1 MAATAERVVSTE
13 EFLTVLKSAPEDV
26 ELELIEGQIREFPMT
41 TRSPQHSVA
50 ISRISYVLLRWLEA
64 HPDRPGVVA
73 GGEARCRIT
82 RDPDTTVG
90 LDVAYFEGVE
100 FVEQAKGAKFF
111 DGPPI
116 VAIEVLSPSDEHE
129 DVVERVRNFLSAG
142 VAQVWV
148 ADPDFQT
155 VTVHRPDAEQQF
167 FTAHRELDGGL
178 ELPGL
183 RCVVE
188 SLFVGTHKALSG

>member
-1 MAATAERVVSTE
+1 MAVTAERVVSTE
-13 EFLTVLKSAPEDV
+13 EFLNVLKCAPDDV

-50 ISRISYVLLRWLEA
+50 ISRISYILLRWLEE

-73 GGEARCRIT
+73 GGEARCRIA

-90 LDVAYFEGVE
+90 IDVAYFEGVE
-100 FVEQAKGAKFF
+100 FVEQAKGAKYF

-129 DVVERVRNFLSAG
+129 EVVERVRNFLSAG

-155 VTVHRPDAEQQF
+155 VTVHRPGTEQQF
-167 FTAHRELDGGL
+167 FTAQRQLDGEP
-178 ELPGL
+178 ELPGFH
-183 RCVVE
+183 CVVE
-188 SLFVGTHKALSG
+188 SFFAGTRKP